1 MGQQWKDKFF
11 DNFSQT
17 DLDEVKIEKATTR
30 YRFGGE
36 KPVSAKERV
45 IFPCFILGE
54 RTTLTADVV
63 PRDVPFLMSK
73 GEMKARGFKIDFDSL
88 SIKDKCHELE
98 TTYNGHFKLP
108 LWKDEEVNICMDEM
122 TLEEKKNHD

>member
-1 MGQQWKDKFF
+1 M
-11 DNFSQT
+11 
-17 DLDEVKIEKATTR
+17 
-30 YRFGGE
+30 
-36 KPVSAKERV
+36 
-45 IFPCFILGE
+45 GE

-73 GEMKARGFKIDFDSL
+73 GEMKARGFKINFNSASL

-98 TTYNGHFKLP
+98 TIYNGHFKLP

-122 TLEEKKNHD
+122 TIEEKKAMIKKLHRQFRHQPAHITEDLLRRAEILTP